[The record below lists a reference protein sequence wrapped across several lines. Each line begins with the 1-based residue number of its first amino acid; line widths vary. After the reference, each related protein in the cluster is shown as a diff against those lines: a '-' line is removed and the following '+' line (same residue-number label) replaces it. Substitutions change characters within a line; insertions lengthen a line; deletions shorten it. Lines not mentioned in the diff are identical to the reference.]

1 MKKTIF
7 HFIFFILAIIL
18 FSCSE
23 EPELNN
29 PFAGGSNS
37 GITGNAIYFSPSYLE
52 ASSTTPFT
60 IEVHIQEITNLVGAE
75 IEFSYDKDLV
85 DFTSSSSG
93 TLFLNVEESVLIEEN
108 NMEIGRVLLTMGI
121 AQDEGVGLSENG
133 SFVELTFTPKASGL
147 LELELDLSSET
158 GLCPWHEFSDDHS
171 IYIESSSP
179 TTTKAFQ
186 SLANATIIIQ

>member
-7 HFIFFILAIIL
+7 HFTSFIWAIII
-18 FSCSE
+18 FSCSGD
-23 EPELNN
+23 PELNN

-37 GITGNAIYFSPSYLE
+37 AITGNAIYFSPSYLE
-52 ASSTTPFT
+52 ASSAAPFI

-108 NMEIGRVLLTMGI
+108 NMEIGRVLLTLGI

-147 LELELDLSSET
+147 LELELDLSLET

-171 IYIESSSP
+171 IYIENSNP
-179 TTTKAFQ
+179 TTAIPFQ
-186 SLANATIIIQ
+186 SLANATVIIQ